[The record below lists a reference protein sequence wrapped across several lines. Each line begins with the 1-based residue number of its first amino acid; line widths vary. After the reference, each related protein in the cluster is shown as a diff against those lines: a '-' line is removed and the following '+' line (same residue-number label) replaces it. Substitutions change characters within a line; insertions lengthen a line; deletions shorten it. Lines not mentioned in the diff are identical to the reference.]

1 MKYHEAPAEASVIL
15 FIKKE
20 IKMKTLKILFVLLLS
35 ATIANAQFKTGRLQA
50 AGLTCAMCTKAINQA
65 LAQVPFIQDI
75 DVDIKNSEFILTF
88 KPGENVDP
96 DVLKKAVEDA
106 GFSVARLKL
115 TGDFNN
121 VKIEKDTHVS
131 IEGKTFHFLNAN
143 AQTLNGEKTITV
155 VDKYFVPA
163 KDFKKYA
170 ASSTMSCVQTGKAAS
185 CCAKESVAQN
195 TRIYHVII

>member
-1 MKYHEAPAEASVIL
+1 
-15 FIKKE
+15 
-20 IKMKTLKILFVLLLS
+20 MKTLKILFVFLLS

-50 AGLTCAMCTKAINQA
+50 AGLTCAMCTKAINEA
-65 LAQVPFIQDI
+65 LTQVPFIQDI
-75 DVDIKNSEFILTF
+75 DVDIKQSEFILTF
-88 KPGENVDP
+88 KPGANVDP

-115 TGDFNN
+115 TGDFSN
-121 VKIEKDTHVS
+121 VKIEKDAHVS
-131 IEGKTFHFLNAN
+131 IQGKTFHFLNGN

-170 ASSTMSCVQTGKAAS
+170 SSSTLNCVQTGKAGN
-185 CCAKESVAQN
+185 CCTRESVAQN